1 MTHWSKDVFAKN
13 LKRYMERAGKTQK
26 EMADIVGVSAPTF
39 SDWINA
45 KKYPRIDKIEI
56 LADYFGI
63 WKSDLIE
70 EKNAEEKETPTV
82 WDGGL
87 SKEKIELIEQIKS
100 LPDEKIQLL
109 LQVARS
115 IR

>member
-1 MTHWSKDVFAKN
+1 MTHWSKDVFARN

-100 LPDEKIQLL
+100 LPEEKIQLL

-115 IR
+115 IK

>member
-100 LPDEKIQLL
+100 LPEEKIQLL

-115 IR
+115 IK

>member
-87 SKEKIELIEQIKS
+87 SKTKQELIEYIKT
-100 LPDEKIQLL
+100 LPEESILVL
-109 LQVARS
+109 LQVAKS
-115 IR
+115 IK